1 MIYDHVMH
9 IMTLYEIQIDL
20 QVVSVPEGTGK
31 MIDMLEKEE
40 VDVAITVADALIV
53 ARNKSKHIQLIG
65 TWVESPLTW
74 AVASSPKYTNMTVK
88 ELVDANGKLRVGIS
102 RLGSGSHTMANYL
115 AMLHDIDASLLEFH
129 VANNITGLREGIK
142 NDLFD
147 VFLWETFTTKV
158 YFDSGE
164 LIKVGFIIC
173 IMICLI
179 RRCSW
184 KMLALLG
191 QPLSSPPNR
200 LKP

>member
-1 MIYDHVMH
+1 M
-9 IMTLYEIQIDL
+9 

-74 AVASSPKYTNMTVK
+74 AVASSPKNVDLTVK
-88 ELVDANGKLRVGIS
+88 DLVEANGKLRVGIS

-115 AMLHDIDASLLEFH
+115 AMLHNIDASLLEFH
-129 VANNITGLREGIK
+129 IANNITGLREGIAK
-142 NDLFD
+142 HTFD
-147 VFLWETFTTKV
+147 IFLWETFTTKI

-164 LIKVGFIIC
+164 LVKVSTFC
-173 IMICLI
+173 ISCNYEFDRPGIVGRCKHSMASI
-179 RRCSW
+179 RLRD
-184 KMLALLG
+184 
-191 QPLSSPPNR
+191 QIFY
-200 LKP
+200 